1 VTTRSR
7 PRWAEILA
15 RLYEEPLAR
24 SGKPTHQP
32 KPRGTTTMS
41 GEITRWLATTPVER
55 QRDRTLERVDAATV
69 IATERIGAVVQVGQT
84 ALVGVLAVAITKHQA
99 ELVMPDASAELN
111 LVGIRVAQ
119 AIGSEVDRFARRL

>member
-1 VTTRSR
+1 
-7 PRWAEILA
+7 
-15 RLYEEPLAR
+15 
-24 SGKPTHQP
+24 
-32 KPRGTTTMS
+32 MS
-41 GEITRWLATTPVER
+41 GEITRWLASTPVER
-55 QRDRTLERVDAATV
+55 QRDRALDRIDAATV

-99 ELVMPDASAELN
+99 ELVMPEASSELN